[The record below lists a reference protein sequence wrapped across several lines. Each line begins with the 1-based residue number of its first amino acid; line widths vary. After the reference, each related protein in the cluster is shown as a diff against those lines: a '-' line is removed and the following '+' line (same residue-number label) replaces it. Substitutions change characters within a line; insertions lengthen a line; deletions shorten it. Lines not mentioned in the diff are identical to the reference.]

1 MRERRGV
8 IEWVEKEWG
17 ERRSESGESGRSKRV
32 KDCIFIEYIFFF
44 VLCGMNL
51 FIYVI

>member
-1 MRERRGV
+1 M

-32 KDCIFIEYIFFF
+32 KDRIPIEHIPFFA
-44 VLCGMNL
+44 LCGMNL
-51 FIYVI
+51 PTHVI